1 MLTSFNKSNLAD
13 VRSAINTSLNDV
25 ADHFGITLE
34 IGNISFQDNRF
45 STKITANI
53 VSEDGVVQTR
63 EREDFTRYAQ
73 SLCDLDPDWLDD
85 SFTDRGIA
93 SGSSRGLTYKITG
106 LKTKAR
112 KNKIM
117 LECVSDGRGYVAPAF
132 MVKRMMQRERG
143 EI

>member
-34 IGNISFQDNRF
+34 VGNISFEGSNF
-45 STKITANI
+45 TAKLKANI

-63 EREDFTRYAQ
+63 ERKDFTRYAQ
-73 SLCDLDPDWLDD
+73 SLCDLDPDWLDK
-85 SFTDRGIA
+85 SYTN
-93 SGSSRGLTYKITG
+93 SGNTYTITG
-106 LKTKAR
+106 LKTKAT

-117 LECVSDGRGYVAPAF
+117 LECSDGRGYVAPAE
-132 MVKRMMQRERG
+132 MVKRMMEREK
-143 EI
+143 I

>member
-73 SLCDLDPDWLDD
+73 TLCDLDPDWLDK
-85 SFTDRGIA
+85 SYT
-93 SGSSRGLTYKITG
+93 SQGLTYKITG

-117 LECVSDGRGYVAPAF
+117 LECSDGRGYVAPAE
-132 MVKRMMQRERG
+132 MVKRMMEREKS
-143 EI
+143 

>member
-34 IGNISFQDNRF
+34 VGNISFEGSNF
-45 STKITANI
+45 TAKLKANI

-63 EREDFTRYAQ
+63 ERKDFTRYAKT
-73 SLCDLDPDWLDD
+73 LCDLDPDWLDK
-85 SFTDRGIA
+85 SYTN
-93 SGSSRGLTYKITG
+93 SGNTYKITG
-106 LKTKAR
+106 LKTKAT

-117 LECVSDGRGYVAPAF
+117 LECSDGRGYVAPAE
-132 MVKRMMQRERG
+132 MVKLMMERE
-143 EI
+143 I

>member
-34 IGNISFQDNRF
+34 VGTISFEGSNF
-45 STKITANI
+45 TAKLKANI

-63 EREDFTRYAQ
+63 ERKDFTRYAKT
-73 SLCDLDPDWLDD
+73 LCDLDPDWLDK
-85 SFTDRGIA
+85 SYTNNGK
-93 SGSSRGLTYKITG
+93 SYKITG
-106 LKTKAR
+106 LKTKAT

-117 LECVSDGRGYVAPAF
+117 LECSDGTNRVAPAE
-132 MVKRMMQRERG
+132 MVKRLMEREK
-143 EI
+143 I

>member
-13 VRSAINTSLNDV
+13 VRSALNTSLNDV

-45 STKITANI
+45 STKLKANI

-85 SFTDRGIA
+85 SFTDNGK
-93 SGSSRGLTYKITG
+93 SYKITG

-117 LECVSDGRGYVAPAF
+117 LECSDGRGHVAPAD
-132 MVKRMMQRERG
+132 MVKRMMEREKS
-143 EI
+143 

>member
-13 VRSAINTSLNDV
+13 VRSAISTSLNDV

-34 IGNISFQDNRF
+34 VGAISFEGSNF
-45 STKITANI
+45 TAKLKANI

-63 EREDFTRYAQ
+63 ERKDFTRYAKT
-73 SLCDLDPDWLDD
+73 LCDLDPDWLDD
-85 SFTDRGIA
+85 SFTDNGK
-93 SGSSRGLTYKITG
+93 SYKITG
-106 LKTKAR
+106 LKTKAT

-117 LECVSDGRGYVAPAF
+117 LECSDGTNRVAPAE
-132 MVKRMMQRERG
+132 MVKRLMEKG

>member
-34 IGNISFQDNRF
+34 VGNISFEGSNF
-45 STKITANI
+45 TAKLKANI

-63 EREDFTRYAQ
+63 ERKDFTRPVRI
-73 SLCDLDPDWLDD
+73 LCDLDPDWLDD
-85 SFTDRGIA
+85 TY
-93 SGSSRGLTYKITG
+93 SSQGRTYQITG

-117 LECVSDGRGYVAPAF
+117 LECSDGRGYVAPAE
-132 MVKRMMQRERG
+132 MVKRLMEREKS
-143 EI
+143 

>member
-34 IGNISFQDNRF
+34 IGNISFEGNRF

-73 SLCDLDPDWLDD
+73 SLCDLDPDWLDK
-85 SFTDRGIA
+85 SYT
-93 SGSSRGLTYKITG
+93 SQGLVYKITG

-117 LECVSDGRGYVAPAF
+117 LECSDGRGYVAPAF
-132 MVKRMMQRERG
+132 MVKRMMELEMQK
-143 EI
+143 

>member
-34 IGNISFQDNRF
+34 IGNISFEGNRF
-45 STKITANI
+45 TTKITANT

-73 SLCDLDPDWLDD
+73 SLCDLNPDWLDD
-85 SFTDRGIA
+85 SFTH
-93 SGSSRGLTYKITG
+93 RGLTYKITG
-106 LKTKAR
+106 LKTKAS

-117 LECVSDGRGYVAPAF
+117 LECSDGTKRVAPATF
-132 MVKRMMQRERG
+132 VKRMMEKG
-143 EI
+143 

>member
-1 MLTSFNKSNLAD
+1 MTITSFNKSNLAD

-45 STKITANI
+45 STKITANT

-85 SFTDRGIA
+85 SFTDRG
-93 SGSSRGLTYKITG
+93 LTYKITG

-117 LECVSDGRGYVAPAF
+117 LECSDGTDRVAPAEL
-132 MVKRMMQRERG
+132 VKRMMKIEIEDRQRG

>member
-13 VRSAINTSLNDV
+13 VRSALNTSLNDV

-45 STKITANI
+45 STKLKANI

-73 SLCDLDPDWLDD
+73 NLCGLDPDWLDD
-85 SFTDRGIA
+85 SFTDNGK
-93 SGSSRGLTYKITG
+93 SYKITG

-117 LECVSDGRGYVAPAF
+117 LECSDGRGYVAPAD
-132 MVKRMMQRERG
+132 MVKRMMEREKS
-143 EI
+143 

>member
-63 EREDFTRYAQ
+63 EREDFTRYAKT
-73 SLCDLDPDWLDD
+73 LCDLDPDWLDK
-85 SFTDRGIA
+85 SYTNG
-93 SGSSRGLTYKITG
+93 GNTYKITG
-106 LKTKAR
+106 LKTKAT

-117 LECVSDGRGYVAPAF
+117 LECSDGRGYVAPAE
-132 MVKRMMQRERG
+132 MVKRMMERE
-143 EI
+143 I

>member
-1 MLTSFNKSNLAD
+1 MTITSFNKSNLAD

-34 IGNISFQDNRF
+34 IGNISFEGNRF
-45 STKITANI
+45 TTKITANI

-63 EREDFTRYAQ
+63 EREDFTRYAKT
-73 SLCDLDPDWLDD
+73 LCDLDPDWLDD
-85 SFTDRGIA
+85 TY
-93 SGSSRGLTYKITG
+93 SSQGRTYQITG

-117 LECVSDGRGYVAPAF
+117 LECSDGRGYVAPAEL
-132 MVKRMMQRERG
+132 VKRMMEREKS
-143 EI
+143 

>member
-45 STKITANI
+45 STKLKANI

-73 SLCDLDPDWLDD
+73 SLCDLDPDWLDK
-85 SFTDRGIA
+85 SYT
-93 SGSSRGLTYKITG
+93 SQGLTYKITG
-106 LKTKAR
+106 LKTKAS

-117 LECVSDGRGYVAPAF
+117 LECSDGTKRVAPATF
-132 MVKRMMQRERG
+132 VKGRMEKG
-143 EI
+143 

>member
-1 MLTSFNKSNLAD
+1 MTITSFNKSNLAD

-34 IGNISFQDNRF
+34 IGNISFEGNRF
-45 STKITANI
+45 TTKITANT

-73 SLCDLDPDWLDD
+73 SLCDLDPDWLDK
-85 SFTDRGIA
+85 SYT
-93 SGSSRGLTYKITG
+93 SQGLVYKITG

-117 LECVSDGRGYVAPAF
+117 LECSDGRGYVAPAD
-132 MVKRMMQRERG
+132 MVKRMMEREKS
-143 EI
+143 

>member
-1 MLTSFNKSNLAD
+1 MTITSFNKSNLAD

-34 IGNISFQDNRF
+34 IGNISFEGNRF
-45 STKITANI
+45 TTKITANI

-73 SLCDLDPDWLDD
+73 SLCDLDPDWLDK
-85 SFTDRGIA
+85 SYT
-93 SGSSRGLTYKITG
+93 SQGLVYKITG

-117 LECVSDGRGYVAPAF
+117 LECSDGRGYVAPAD
-132 MVKRMMQRERG
+132 MVKRMMEREQS
-143 EI
+143 